1 VFDSLPS
8 IVFLC
13 KVKNFVVDK
22 EIKNEKLKIDSFCN
36 LEFGKCVCITFT
48 TTIEFEKVQNLPEQI
63 LFVFHLPFPYALDAH
78 RLQFY

>member
-1 VFDSLPS
+1 M
-8 IVFLC
+8 
-13 KVKNFVVDK
+13 KNLRLIAFA
-22 EIKNEKLKIDSFCN
+22 IWN
-36 LEFGKCVCITFT
+36 LVSAFALQFT